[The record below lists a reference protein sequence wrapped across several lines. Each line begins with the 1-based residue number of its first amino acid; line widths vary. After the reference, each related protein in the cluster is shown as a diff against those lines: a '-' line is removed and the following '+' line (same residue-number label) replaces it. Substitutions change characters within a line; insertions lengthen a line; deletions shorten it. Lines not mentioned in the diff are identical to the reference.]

1 MQSKIKEISLII
13 INQLPFAISIATIIA
28 VFYDLG
34 FNHLPSER
42 EILQLT
48 YLFCLCVGAVSIV
61 SRYYSGKKKPVFKVI
76 AFDFLLLMFILTLVY
91 LDIKL
96 LFENNFTFSQFQL
109 KRSWIYLAL
118 FLVFIRELSATSIDF
133 KRMIINPAQLF
144 ILSFLFI
151 ILVGCGLLL
160 LPNATHSNISIIDAL
175 FTSTSAVCVTGLTV
189 VDTGSFYTH
198 FGQYII
204 LMLIQL
210 GGIGIMTFTSYFSFF
225 FKAGSTYENQ
235 LLLSAMNNTEKIGEV
250 YETLKKIILIT
261 FIIEGIGALLIFQS
275 IDIETI
281 PSFLDRTFFSV
292 FHSISG
298 FCNAGF
304 STLQNNLYEP
314 SFRFNYPV
322 HLVISFLIILG
333 GIGFP
338 IVFNLMNYVKVFFR
352 NLVLYF
358 WGRKQFIRQPRIIN
372 VNTRIVL
379 VTTAILIVLGTILVY
394 IFEYNNT
401 LAEHGFWG
409 KIITAFFGSVTT
421 RTAGFNSV
429 DTSLLNTP
437 TIMVVIFLMWIG
449 ASPGSTGGGIKTST
463 FAIAFLNFLSLAK
476 GKPKIEVFKYE
487 IAQNSVNRAFAI
499 ITLSVLVLSISI
511 FSISLF
517 DIEKGL
523 LNISFEC
530 VSAFGTVGLSRGITA
545 TLSNPSKFVLI
556 ITMFIGRVS
565 MLTIFIAV
573 FKKLAHHKYH
583 YPTEEILIN

>member
-1 MQSKIKEISLII
+1 MKETYINIIK
-13 INQLPFAISIATIIA
+13 QLPLLISTIAILA
-28 VFYDLG
+28 VVYDLG
-34 FNHLPSER
+34 FNHLPTER
-42 EILQLT
+42 EVLQSI
-48 YLFCLCVGAVSIV
+48 YISVLCVGVISIIA
-61 SRYYSGKKKPVFKVI
+61 RYSFRKTSHKFKVAI
-76 AFDFLLLMFILTLVY
+76 FDLLLLIFLIFQFY
-91 LDIKL
+91 FEIKFL
-96 LFENNFTFSQFQL
+96 SENHFQTSQFQTT
-109 KRSWIYLAL
+109 KIWVYLAL
-118 FLVFIRELSATSIDF
+118 FLIFMRELSASSINL
-133 KRMIINPAQLF
+133 KRMIVNPAQLF
-144 ILSFLFI
+144 ILSFLLI
-151 ILVGCGLLL
+151 IIGGCGLLL
-160 LPNATHSNISIIDAL
+160 LPNATYTNISIIDAL

-189 VDTGSFYTH
+189 VDTGSFYTN

-235 LLLSAMNNTEKIGEV
+235 LLLGAMTNTEKLGEV
-250 YETLKKIILIT
+250 FGTLKKIILIT
-261 FIIEGIGALLIFQS
+261 FIIEGFGALLIFQS
-275 IDIETI
+275 IDTVII
-281 PSFLDRTFFSV
+281 PSFLDRSFFSV

-314 SFRFNYPV
+314 SFRFNYPI
-322 HLVISFLIILG
+322 HIIISLLIILG

-338 IVFNLMNYVKVFFR
+338 IVFNLMNSVKNFLKNFI
-352 NLVLYF
+352 LYLL
-358 WGRKQFIRQPRIIN
+358 GKTEFIRQPRIIN

-379 VTTAILIVLGTILVY
+379 TTTLMLIIFGTALFF

-421 RTAGFNSV
+421 RTAGFNTV
-429 DTSLLNTP
+429 DTSLLSIP
-437 TIMVVIFLMWIG
+437 TIMVVLFLMWVG

-463 FAIAFLNFLSLAK
+463 FAIALLNFLSLAK
-476 GKPKIEVFKYE
+476 GKPRIEVFGGE

-499 ITLSVLVLSISI
+499 IMLSILVIFISI
-511 FSISLF
+511 FSISMF
-517 DIEKGL
+517 ESEKGL
-523 LNISFEC
+523 LNICFEC
-530 VSAFGTVGLSRGITA
+530 ISAFGTVGLSRGITA
-545 TLSNPSKFVLI
+545 TLSDPSKFVLI

-573 FKKLAHHKYH
+573 FKKLAHHKYR